1 MYVAK
6 QEQLPLRNEISK
18 PILQA
23 QRLRFVFLY
32 SNAEKSNWGH
42 QLQHTASFWTTTAAM
57 QERVSEVYMVYSS
70 LSTTLLQYLFPLP
83 HPLPSSSHW
92 KSWLYYHLFL
102 MFYYASLV
110 SSTKHI
116 TVEAP
121 AYLASRCKHR
131 NAAVMYFTNLRS
143 LLSHEAC
150 NFQYKMH
157 YVATRAISKFSN
169 V

>member
-23 QRLRFVFLY
+23 QRLRFVFLS

-42 QLQHTASFWTTTAAM
+42 QLQHTASFWTTTAAT

-70 LSTTLLQYLFPLP
+70 LSTTSLLALLSPFSDVLLRIISFQR
-83 HPLPSSSHW
+83 
-92 KSWLYYHLFL
+92 KAYYCW
-102 MFYYASLV
+102 
-110 SSTKHI
+110 
-116 TVEAP
+116 AP
-121 AYLASRCKHR
+121 AYLASKCKHR